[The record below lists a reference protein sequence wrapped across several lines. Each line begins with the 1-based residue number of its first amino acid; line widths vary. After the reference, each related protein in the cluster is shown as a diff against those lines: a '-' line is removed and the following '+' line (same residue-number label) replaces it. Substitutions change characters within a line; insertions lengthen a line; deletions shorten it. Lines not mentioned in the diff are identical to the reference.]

1 MAFLDKAGP
10 DWDIAVAVVRK
21 ARQFQL
27 DQRKEEL
34 RVLIEGIGISTG
46 NSVGTLLAKAFG

>member
-10 DWDIAVAVVRK
+10 DWDIAVAVVKK
-21 ARQFQL
+21 ARQLQM
-27 DQRKEEL
+27 DQRREEI

-46 NSVGTLLAKAFG
+46 NRVGSVLAKAFG